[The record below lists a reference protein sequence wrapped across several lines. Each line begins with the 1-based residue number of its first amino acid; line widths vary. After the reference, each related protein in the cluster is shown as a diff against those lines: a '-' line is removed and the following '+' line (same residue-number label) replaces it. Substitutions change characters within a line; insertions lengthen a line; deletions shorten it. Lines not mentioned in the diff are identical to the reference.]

1 VTTDQAA
8 GPPPWLTEL
17 AAAMAAMPVPPP
29 LRPPPGEGRR
39 SAILVLFGHGPPG
52 PAGAAGPAAP
62 DVPAGT
68 GADGVPA
75 ASAAAGTGGQDGP
88 AGAGGTGLP
97 LPSAAAADDT
107 DLLLI
112 QRRPGLRRHG
122 GQPAFPGGAIEPG
135 DAGPAEAAL
144 REAAEEVG
152 LDPSGVD
159 VIGTAPELFISRS
172 GFRVIP
178 VLAWW
183 RRPVA
188 VWPADPAEVAATAR
202 VRIAEFTDRANRL
215 TVRHPSGAS
224 GPAFRVG
231 GMLVWGF
238 TAGLIDMLLA
248 LGGWERPWDAGRVED
263 LPAEALAAAVPDEFP
278 KRAAHGA

>member
-1 VTTDQAA
+1 MTEDQAP

-17 AAAMAAMPVPPP
+17 AATVATMPVPPL
-29 LRPPPGEGRR
+29 LRPPAGEGRR
-39 SAILVLFGHGPPG
+39 SAILVLFGHGVPG
-52 PAGAAGPAAP
+52 LAGAAGPGDP
-62 DVPAGT
+62 DAL
-68 GADGVPA
+68 AR
-75 ASAAAGTGGQDGP
+75 
-88 AGAGGTGLP
+88 AGGTGIP
-97 LPSAAAADDT
+97 YAPAAAGGDDA

-135 DAGPAEAAL
+135 DTGPVEAAL

-159 VIGTAPELFISRS
+159 VLGTAPELFISRS

-178 VLAWW
+178 VLGWW
-183 RRPVA
+183 RRPVS
-188 VWPADPAEVAATAR
+188 VGPADPAEVAATAR
-202 VRIAEFTDRANRL
+202 VRISELTDRANRL
-215 TVRHPSGAS
+215 TVRHPSGVS

-238 TAGLIDMLLA
+238 TAGLIDMLLT
-248 LGGWERPWDAGRVED
+248 LGGWERPWDTSRVED
-263 LPAEALAAAVPDEFP
+263 LPAEALAAAVPDEIP

>member
-1 VTTDQAA
+1 VTQDAA
-8 GPPPWLTEL
+8 PAAPPWLAEL
-17 AAAMAAMPVPPP
+17 AAAMAGMPVPPL
-29 LRPPPGEGRR
+29 LRPPAGAGRR
-39 SAILVLFGHGPPG
+39 SAVLVLFGPVT
-52 PAGAAGPAAP
+52 AGPAA
-62 DVPAGT
+62 AG
-68 GADGVPA
+68 GADDV
-75 ASAAAGTGGQDGP
+75 
-88 AGAGGTGLP
+88 
-97 LPSAAAADDT
+97 

-178 VLAWW
+178 VLGWW

-202 VRIAEFTDRANRL
+202 VRISELTDSANRL
-215 TVRHPSGAS
+215 TVRHPSGVS

-238 TAGLIDMLLA
+238 TAGLIDMLLT
-248 LGGWERPWDAGRVED
+248 LGGWDRPWDTTRVED
-263 LPAEALAAAVPDEFP
+263 LPAEALAAAIPD
-278 KRAAHGA
+278 